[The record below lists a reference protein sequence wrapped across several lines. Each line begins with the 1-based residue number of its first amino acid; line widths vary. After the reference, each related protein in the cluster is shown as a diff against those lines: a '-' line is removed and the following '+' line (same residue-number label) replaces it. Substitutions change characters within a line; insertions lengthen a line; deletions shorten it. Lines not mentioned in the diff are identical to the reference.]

1 MSELFS
7 LVRFLRVDPYSYY
20 FDKTGQ
26 CKSLNWDMGP
36 SGKHCEHCGKH
47 RINHFCWWNKHIM
60 NPIVRHGYSG
70 PGRTAMLRLKHEVL
84 VYVCVR
90 ERVCVCVRVCVLVCV
105 GVCLRVSVA

>member
-90 ERVCVCVRVCVLVCV
+90 ESECVCVCVCVLVCV